1 MRGKRLMREF
11 INAYTI
17 GAVAKFVKRGGSGS
31 SSQLLVPLENGLY
44 RARKNGYNEGSL
56 SAEVA
61 ELADA

>member
-1 MRGKRLMREF
+1 MRGF

-17 GAVAKFVKRGGSGS
+17 GALHRFVKFALGIVVVRCG
-31 SSQLLVPLENGLY
+31 VY
-44 RARKNGYNEGSL
+44 RRRENGYNEGSL